1 MEPVSRDVIGHLSQ
15 TRVIFRAA
23 LMSCSSLVSL
33 RAVYRDCLVSVEHC
47 SVTVTMGF
55 ASGEPHTAIT
65 ASPMLRVSKRLTA
78 NVFREPEVEAGTSA
92 ADAAHTEAARLSMSA
107 ARWKGPLRSRISRS
121 GWDHLFAGDGTTWL
135 AILPVMG
142 PPGVASGLP
151 VVRPL
156 HWPNEPPGVGDRDH
170 GDPAAVAAGSGFARG
185 GPAVGHR
192 PQDGAP
198 LSGQGPRVRPRPT
211 GAAAS

>member
-1 MEPVSRDVIGHLSQ
+1 MEPVSRNVIGHLSQ

-65 ASPMLRVSKRLTA
+65 ASPMLRVSKRRTA

-92 ADAAHTEAARLSMSA
+92 PDAARTDAAR
-107 ARWKGPLRSRISRS
+107 PYS
-121 GWDHLFAGDGTTWL
+121 GENHLID
-135 AILPVMG
+135 
-142 PPGVASGLP
+142 
-151 VVRPL
+151 R
-156 HWPNEPPGVGDRDH
+156 NREPHQR
-170 GDPAAVAAGSGFARG
+170 R
-185 GPAVGHR
+185 
-192 PQDGAP
+192 QC
-198 LSGQGPRVRPRPT
+198 RPRSEHQP
-211 GAAAS
+211 

>member
-78 NVFREPEVEAGTSA
+78 SVFREPEVEAGTSA
-92 ADAAHTEAARLSMSA
+92 ADAAHTEAARL
-107 ARWKGPLRSRISRS
+107 LRRLPRGRDRFGAVFS
-121 GWDHLFAGDGTTWL
+121 GQDGTTC
-135 AILPVMG
+135 LPVMG
-142 PPGVASGLP
+142 PPG
-151 VVRPL
+151 
-156 HWPNEPPGVGDRDH
+156 
-170 GDPAAVAAGSGFARG
+170 
-185 GPAVGHR
+185 
-192 PQDGAP
+192 
-198 LSGQGPRVRPRPT
+198 
-211 GAAAS
+211 

>member
-1 MEPVSRDVIGHLSQ
+1 MEPVSRDVIRHLSQ

-92 ADAAHTEAARLSMSA
+92 ADAAHTEAARLLRRLPGGRDRFGAVFSGQDVRCPKRTRPTRLHLMRARVDGERRTRAGSVSA
-107 ARWKGPLRSRISRS
+107 ARSWR
-121 GWDHLFAGDGTTWL
+121 
-135 AILPVMG
+135 
-142 PPGVASGLP
+142 VAS
-151 VVRPL
+151 
-156 HWPNEPPGVGDRDH
+156 
-170 GDPAAVAAGSGFARG
+170 
-185 GPAVGHR
+185 
-192 PQDGAP
+192 
-198 LSGQGPRVRPRPT
+198 RVRGQMCCWAVHAR
-211 GAAAS
+211 